1 VSYVFYPG
9 CSLEGTATDFHR
21 STLAVAAKVRLELPE
36 IEDWI
41 CCGSTAAHN
50 TDPLLADALP
60 ARNLQTAGGCT
71 VAVACAACYS
81 RLKAANHHIANDPAV
96 RARVAQ
102 VAGSDYD
109 GLTPVRHLLE
119 ILGRDL
125 QVEVANAVR
134 RPLEGLR
141 VACYYGCL
149 LSRPPEVTRFD
160 DAENPTLMD
169 RVLEAAGATVVDWP
183 HKTECC
189 GASYSITDSTIILDL
204 SDRILDMAR
213 AAGVDCVATAC
224 PLCQLNLD
232 MRQKDI
238 AAKRGRRYDLPVFY
252 FTQLL
257 GVAMG
262 CSEDELSLASL
273 FVDPEPLLRSKN
285 LWPAKRARVAE
296 ARR

>member
-1 VSYVFYPG
+1 MSYVFYPG
-9 CSLEGTATDFHR
+9 CSLDATAKDFHR
-21 STLAVAAKVRLELPE
+21 STLAVADKLELELPE
-36 IEDWI
+36 LDEWI
-41 CCGSTAAHN
+41 CCGSTAAHS

-60 ARNLQTAGGCT
+60 AQNLAAARGRT

-81 RLKAANHHIANDPAV
+81 RLKMANHHIAADPAV
-96 RARVAQ
+96 RAGVAQ
-102 VAGSDYD
+102 VVGGDYD

-119 ILGRDL
+119 ILGQDMGR
-125 QVEVANAVR
+125 EVAAAISN
-134 RPLEGLR
+134 PLNGLK

-149 LSRPPEVTRFD
+149 LSRPPEVTQFD

-169 RVLEAAGATVVDWP
+169 RLLEIAGAAPIDWP

-189 GASYSITDSTIILDL
+189 GASFSITDSSIVVELTE
-204 SDRILDMAR
+204 RILSMAQ
-213 AAGVDCVATAC
+213 AADVDCIATAC

-238 AAKRGRRYDLPVFY
+238 EARYGRRYGLPVFY

-257 GVAMG
+257 GLAMG
-262 CSEDELSLASL
+262 CSSKEVSLDSL
-273 FVDPEPLLRSKN
+273 LVSPRGLLRSKGLLGN
-285 LWPAKRARVAE
+285 E